1 MILKENNV
9 NITPV
14 TEKYDVFHFFL
25 FQLGVFIKIKPN
37 AVRKRKQIKQ
47 KIREKEKMKEA

>member
-1 MILKENNV
+1 MMFSI
-9 NITPV
+9 
-14 TEKYDVFHFFL
+14 FFL